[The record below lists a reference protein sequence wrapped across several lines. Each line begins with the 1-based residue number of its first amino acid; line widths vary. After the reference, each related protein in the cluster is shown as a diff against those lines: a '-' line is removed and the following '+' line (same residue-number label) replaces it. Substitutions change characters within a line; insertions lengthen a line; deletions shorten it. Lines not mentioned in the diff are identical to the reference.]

1 MKTLQEIEARLA
13 EINTELNTRGKD
25 LTAEQLT
32 ALETEVQQLEEQRTA
47 LRDAETRRQGLLERI
62 AKGQGTSTPAVPVAP
77 AARTAAAAAENDA
90 HDTVEYRKAFMNYVC
105 RGVEIPMELRAA
117 ETTTTANAGAVVPT
131 SLLNEIITKLESYG
145 GLFTKV
151 RKLNVQGGVSIPIV
165 DLKPTAHWIADGA
178 ASDDQKVGSD
188 KDVTFNYYG
197 LECKIAQSILS
208 NVVSLQAF
216 NDLFIPL
223 ATEAMMKAIEIAIIK
238 GTGSGQPL
246 GVSVDPRIIT
256 DLAASNVITLTPAEM
271 KTWAGWHTKVKAKIK
286 KAYQNGEFIMAQ
298 GTYDGY
304 IDGMVDT
311 NGQPVAR
318 TNYGIDGVE
327 TYRFMGKLV
336 DTVEA
341 DVIADYDSAA
351 TGDVIAVYMNPADY
365 VINSNMEM
373 TATKWTD
380 NDTNKIKNK
389 LLMICDGKAADVNGM
404 LIIKKGATA

>member
-1 MKTLQEIEARLA
+1 
-13 EINTELNTRGKD
+13 
-25 LTAEQLT
+25 
-32 ALETEVQQLEEQRTA
+32 
-47 LRDAETRRQGLLERI
+47 
-62 AKGQGTSTPAVPVAP
+62 
-77 AARTAAAAAENDA
+77 
-90 HDTVEYRKAFMNYVC
+90 
-105 RGVEIPMELRAA
+105 
-117 ETTTTANAGAVVPT
+117 
-131 SLLNEIITKLESYG
+131 
-145 GLFTKV
+145 
-151 RKLNVQGGVSIPIV
+151 
-165 DLKPTAHWIADGA
+165 
-178 ASDDQKVGSD
+178 
-188 KDVTFNYYG
+188 
-197 LECKIAQSILS
+197 
-208 NVVSLQAF
+208 
-216 NDLFIPL
+216 
-223 ATEAMMKAIEIAIIK
+223 MKAIEIAIIK

-327 TYRFMGKLV
+327 TYRFMGKFV

-351 TGDVIAVYMNPADY
+351 TGDVIAVYMNPTDY
-365 VINSNMEM
+365 VINTNMEM